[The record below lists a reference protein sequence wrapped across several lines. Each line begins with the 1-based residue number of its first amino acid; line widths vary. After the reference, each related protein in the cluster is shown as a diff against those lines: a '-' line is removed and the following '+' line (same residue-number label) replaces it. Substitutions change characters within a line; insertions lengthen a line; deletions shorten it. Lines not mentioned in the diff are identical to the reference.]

1 MSGSSTPPGWYP
13 DPSNP
18 AQQRYWDGNA
28 WSDATAPGAAA
39 GAAPAAPGYGTTQV
53 GYGYAQTMGAP
64 MASFGGRFVG
74 WLVDGILIGVV
85 SSIISAILGIDPG
98 DPAGNI
104 VSLIIG
110 VPYFLYFEGT
120 TGQTLGKKLAKV
132 QVVGADDL
140 QPGIGMGQAGLR
152 YVGKI
157 ISGIPCGLGYF
168 WMLWDDQKQ
177 CWHDKIASTKVI
189 KVAA

>member
-1 MSGSSTPPGWYP
+1 MSDGSTPPGWYP

-18 AQQRYWDGNA
+18 AQQRYWDGTT

-39 GAAPAAPGYGTTQV
+39 AAAPGFGAPQQV
-53 GYGYAQTMGAP
+53 GYGYAQGVGAP
-64 MASFGGRFVG
+64 MASFGARFVG
-74 WLVDGILIGVV
+74 WLVDGILVGVV
-85 SSIISAILGIDPG
+85 SSIISAVLGIDTG
-98 DPAGNI
+98 DPAGNL
-104 VSLIIG
+104 VTLIIG

-120 TGQTLGKKLAKV
+120 TGQTFGKKLAKV
-132 QVVGADDL
+132 QVVGADNL

-157 ISGIPCGLGYF
+157 LSGIPCGLGYF

-177 CWHDKIASTKVI
+177 CWHDKIASTKVV
-189 KVAA
+189 KVAG

>member
-1 MSGSSTPPGWYP
+1 
-13 DPSNP
+13 
-18 AQQRYWDGNA
+18 
-28 WSDATAPGAAA
+28 
-39 GAAPAAPGYGTTQV
+39 
-53 GYGYAQTMGAP
+53 
-64 MASFGGRFVG
+64 
-74 WLVDGILIGVV
+74 
-85 SSIISAILGIDPG
+85 
-98 DPAGNI
+98 
-104 VSLIIG
+104 
-110 VPYFLYFEGT
+110 
-120 TGQTLGKKLAKV
+120 
-132 QVVGADDL
+132 VVGADDL